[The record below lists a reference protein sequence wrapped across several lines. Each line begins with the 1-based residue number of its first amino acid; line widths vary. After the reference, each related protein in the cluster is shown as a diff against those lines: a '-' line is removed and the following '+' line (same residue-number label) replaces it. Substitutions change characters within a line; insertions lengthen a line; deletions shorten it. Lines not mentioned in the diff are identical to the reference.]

1 MARGLS
7 SWVVDGSSSVA
18 HVIGHLADRKVQ
30 SWSGRTALSVDAWLP
45 MSARFNIHSKLF
57 KDEVE
62 GVRPGRLTPVV
73 STTAKFSCI
82 VSMERN
88 ALHLVLP
95 IYKFHGRL
103 SQKSRAC

>member
-57 KDEVE
+57 KYNRQIFVY
-62 GVRPGRLTPVV
+62 
-73 STTAKFSCI
+73 CI
-82 VSMERN
+82 YGKKRTS
-88 ALHLVLP
+88 
-95 IYKFHGRL
+95 
-103 SQKSRAC
+103 SRIAYL